1 MNLTVAIPS
10 YGRNQVLVETIEALL
25 ALDPPPVDLLLVD
38 QTPNHDAATDAAL
51 TAWQQQGCI
60 RWLRLQ
66 RPSIT
71 VAMNVALEQATGDRV
86 LFLDDDIIPD
96 PHLLQAHAE
105 AGLRSPKALLAGRVI
120 QPWHT
125 DGPEPEDK
133 QPFTFNTLKPRDCL
147 DFIGCNFSVPRN
159 LALSLGGFDDNFVR
173 VAYRYEAEFA
183 HRWRQA
189 GYPVRYEPTAL
200 IRHLKTERGGTR
212 SYGEHLATIK
222 PDHAVGR
229 YYYRLRTQSLAP
241 ALVGSLADLGR
252 SVRTR
257 HHLRHPWWMPL
268 TLLAEIRGLVWALKL
283 HARGPAL
290 LPSARVRLLI
300 ASSHPIQYHS
310 PLFRQ
315 LSDDPAIDPDVL
327 YLTLPT
333 AETQGL
339 GFGNAFTWDVPL
351 LEGYRWHQAT
361 SGRGLGITSGYRGVW
376 LRHPGRELGWGPD
389 RQRPAAM
396 LLTGWHFLGLVQL
409 FLSAK
414 LRRIPVLL
422 RMDSN
427 DFRPR
432 SWILDSIYRV
442 LFSGVDV
449 VLTVGTANARWCR
462 LNGISVNRIV
472 SSPHFV
478 DNSYFSERS
487 ASLRSSQRQQL
498 RRRWQIPDDAF
509 CFLFAGKL
517 QPKKRPQDLLEA
529 LALLQPNAASD
540 PRPLHLLMVGTGELE
555 AHCRSQ
561 VDALQLPVT
570 FGGFLNQSEIPAAYA
585 VSDCL
590 VLPSDHGESW
600 GLVVNEAM
608 ACGLPAIVSDLVGCA
623 EDLVLPGV
631 TGAVVPCANPAAL
644 AQSMKAMAANP
655 EQAALMGEQARELIL
670 THYTIDAAA
679 EGIRKGLSLLRILP

>member
-10 YGRNQVLVETIEALL
+10 YGRNQVLVETIAALL
-25 ALDPPPVDLLLVD
+25 ALDPPPVDFLLVD
-38 QTPNHDAATDAAL
+38 QTPNHDAPTEAAL
-51 TAWQQQGCI
+51 TAWQQEGRL
-60 RWLRLQ
+60 RWLRLV

-71 VAMNVALEQATGDRV
+71 VAMNVALEQALGERV

-96 PHLLQAHAE
+96 PHLLKAHIE
-105 AGLRSPKALLAGRVI
+105 AGQRTPNALLAGRVI

-133 QPFTFNTLKPRDCL
+133 QPFTFNTLQPRECL
-147 DFIGCNFSVPRN
+147 NFIGCNFSVPRG
-159 LALSLGGFDDNFVR
+159 LALSLGGFDNNFVR
-173 VAYRYEAEFA
+173 VAYCYEAEFA
-183 HRWRQA
+183 FRWRQS
-189 GYPVRYEPTAL
+189 GYPVRYEPSAL

-229 YYYRLRTQSLAP
+229 YYYRLRSQSLAP
-241 ALVGSLADLGR
+241 ALVGSLVDLGR

-257 HHLRHPWWMPL
+257 HHLLHPWWMPL
-268 TLLAEIRGLVWALKL
+268 TLLAEIRGLFWALKL
-283 HARGPAL
+283 HSRGPAL
-290 LPSARVRLLI
+290 LPSERSRLLI

-327 YLTLPT
+327 YLTLPS

-339 GFGNAFTWDVPL
+339 GFGKAFTWDVPL
-351 LEGYRWHQAT
+351 LEGYRWHQAS

-376 LRHPGRELGWGPD
+376 LRHPARELGWGP
-389 RQRPAAM
+389 RGERPAAL
-396 LLTGWHFLGLVQL
+396 LLTGWHFFGLVQL
-409 FLSAK
+409 FVAAK

-442 LFSGVDV
+442 LFMGVDV
-449 VLTVGTANARWCR
+449 VLTVGTANARWCH
-462 LNGISVNRIV
+462 LNGIPLTRMVP
-472 SSPHFV
+472 SPHFV
-478 DNSYFSERS
+478 DNAYFSERA
-487 ASLRSSQRQQL
+487 ASLRLQRQEL
-498 RRRWQIPDDAF
+498 RLRWQIPADAF

-517 QPKKRPQDLLEA
+517 QPKKRPQDLLQA
-529 LALLQPNAASD
+529 FALLQAQDKSQG
-540 PRPLHLLMVGTGELE
+540 RPLHLLMVGTGEME
-555 AHCRSQ
+555 ANCRSQ
-561 VDALQLPVT
+561 VEALQLPIT
-570 FGGFLNQSEIPAAYA
+570 FVGFLNQSEIPGAYA

-623 EDLVLPGV
+623 EDLVHPGV
-631 TGAVVPCANPAAL
+631 TGDVVPCANPEAL
-644 AQSMKAMAANP
+644 AQSMISMASNP
-655 EQAALMGEQARELIL
+655 ERAALMGEKARELVL
-670 THYTIDAAA
+670 TQYTIDAAA
-679 EGIRKGLSLLRILP
+679 AGIRKGLLLLRGRR

>member
-25 ALDPPPVDLLLVD
+25 CLDPPPHDLLLVD
-38 QTPNHDAATDAAL
+38 QTPNHDLATEAAL
-51 TAWQQQGCI
+51 GAWQQQGRL
-60 RWLRLQ
+60 RWLRLL

-71 VAMNVALEQATGDRV
+71 VAMNVALEQALGERV

-96 PHLLQAHAE
+96 SNLLKAHVE
-105 AGLRSPKALLAGRVI
+105 AGQGTPKALLAGRVI

-125 DGPEPEDK
+125 DGPDPEDK
-133 QPFTFNTLKPRDCL
+133 QPFTFNTLLPRECL

-183 HRWRQA
+183 FRWRQA
-189 GYPVRYEPTAL
+189 GYPVRYEPVAL

-212 SYGEHLATIK
+212 SYGEHLVTIK
-222 PDHAVGR
+222 PDHSVGR
-229 YYYRLRTQSLAP
+229 YYYRLRTQALVP
-241 ALVGSLADLGR
+241 ALAGSLADLGR

-268 TLLAEIRGLVWALKL
+268 TLLAEIRGLFWAMRL
-283 HARGPAL
+283 HSSGPAL
-290 LPSARVRLLI
+290 LPSARTRLLI
-300 ASSHPIQYHS
+300 GSSHPIQYHS

-315 LSDDPAIDPDVL
+315 LSEDPAIDPDVL
-327 YLTLPT
+327 YLTLPS

-339 GFGNAFTWDVPL
+339 GFGKAFTWDVPL
-351 LEGYRWHQAT
+351 LEGYRWHVST

-376 LRHPGRELGWGPD
+376 LRHPGRELGWGI
-389 RQRPAAM
+389 RSERPAAL
-396 LLTGWHFLGLVQL
+396 LLTGWHFFGLVQL
-409 FLSAK
+409 FVAAK

-432 SWILDSIYRV
+432 SWILDLIYRV
-442 LFSGVDV
+442 LFMGVDV

-462 LNGISVNRIV
+462 NNGIPSTRMV
-472 SSPHFV
+472 SSPHFI
-478 DNSYFSERS
+478 DNDYFSEKTATFR
-487 ASLRSSQRQQL
+487 AQRQEL
-498 RRRWQIPDDAF
+498 RDRWRIPGDSF

-529 LALLQPNAASD
+529 FALVQTQIKRSVP
-540 PRPLHLLMVGTGELE
+540 PVHLLIVGTGEME
-555 AHCRSQ
+555 ASCRSQ
-561 VDALQLPVT
+561 VEALQLPIT
-570 FGGFLNQSEIPAAYA
+570 FVGFLNQSEIPAAYA

-608 ACGLPAIVSDLVGCA
+608 VCGLPAIVSDLVGCA
-623 EDLVLPGV
+623 EDLVHPGL
-631 TGAVVPCANPAAL
+631 TGDVVPCANPAAL
-644 AQSMKAMAANP
+644 AQSMISMAANP
-655 EQAALMGEQARELIL
+655 ERAARMGEKARELIL
-670 THYTIDAAA
+670 SQYTIDAAA
-679 EGIRKGLSLLRILP
+679 DGIRKGLLLLRARR

>member
-10 YGRNQVLVETIEALL
+10 YGRNQVLVETIDAIL
-25 ALDPPPVDLLLVD
+25 ALDPPKVDLLLVD
-38 QTPNHDAATDAAL
+38 QTPTHDAPTEAAL
-51 TAWQQQGCI
+51 ANWQRQGRL

-71 VAMNVALEQATGDRV
+71 MAMNVALEQAVGERV

-96 PHLLQAHAE
+96 PFLFKAHVL
-105 AGLRSPKALLAGRVI
+105 AGEHTPKALLAGRVI

-133 QPFTFNTLKPRDCL
+133 QPFTFNTLQPRDCL
-147 DFIGCNFSVPRN
+147 DFIGCNFSLPRK

-183 HRWRQA
+183 FRWRQA
-189 GYPVRYEPTAL
+189 GYLVRYEPTAL

-241 ALVGSLADLGR
+241 ALAGSLTDVGR

-257 HHLRHPWWMPL
+257 YHLSHPWWIPL
-268 TLLAEIRGLVWALKL
+268 TLLAEIRGLFWALKL
-283 HARGPAL
+283 HSRGPAL
-290 LPSARVRLLI
+290 LPSERTRLLI

-315 LSDDPAIDPDVL
+315 LSDDPVIDADVL
-327 YLTLPT
+327 YLTLPS

-339 GFGNAFTWDVPL
+339 GFGKAFTWDVPL
-351 LEGYRWHQAT
+351 LDGYRWHQAS

-376 LRHPGRELGWGPD
+376 LRHPGRELGWGPHGE
-389 RQRPAAM
+389 RPTVL
-396 LLTGWHFLGLVQL
+396 LLTGWHFLGLLQL
-409 FLSAK
+409 FVAAK
-414 LRRIPVLL
+414 MRRIPVLL

-432 SWILDSIYRV
+432 SWVLDLIYRI
-442 LFSGVDV
+442 LFMGVDG

-462 LNGISVNRIV
+462 LNGIPPSRMVP
-472 SSPHFV
+472 SPHFV
-478 DNSYFSERS
+478 DNAYFWDKAATYRIKSKE
-487 ASLRSSQRQQL
+487 LRTQ
-498 RRRWQIPDDAF
+498 WQIPSDAF
-509 CFLFAGKL
+509 CFLFAGKF

-529 LALLQPNAASD
+529 FALIQAQGSISG
-540 PRPLHLLMVGTGELE
+540 RPLHLLMVGTGEME
-555 AHCRSQ
+555 AGCRGHAA
-561 VDALQLPVT
+561 ALQLPISFV
-570 FGGFLNQSEIPAAYA
+570 GFLNQSEIPGAYA

-608 ACGLPAIVSDLVGCA
+608 ACGLPAIVSDIVGCA
-623 EDLVLPGV
+623 EDLVRPGV
-631 TGAVVPCANPAAL
+631 TGDVVPCANPEAL
-644 AQSMKAMAANP
+644 AQSLISMAANP
-655 EQAALMGEQARELIL
+655 ERAARMGEKARELVL
-670 THYTIDAAA
+670 SKYTTEAAA
-679 EGIRKGLSLLRILP
+679 EGIRKGLLLLRTKR

>member
-1 MNLTVAIPS
+1 MNLTIAIPS
-10 YGRNQVLVETIEALL
+10 YGRNQVLVETIDALL
-25 ALDPPPVDLLLVD
+25 ALDPPPGDLLLVD
-38 QTPNHDAATDAAL
+38 QTPDHDGPTEAAL
-51 TAWQQQGCI
+51 RAWQQEGRL

-71 VAMNVALEQATGDRV
+71 VAMNVALEQAVGERV

-96 PHLLQAHAE
+96 AHLLKAHFE
-105 AGLRSPKALLAGRVI
+105 AGQRTPKALLAGRVI

-133 QPFTFNTLKPRDCL
+133 QPFTFNTLQPRECL

-183 HRWRQA
+183 FRWRQA

-229 YYYRLRTQSLAP
+229 YYYRLRTQSLVP
-241 ALVGSLADLGR
+241 ALTGSLADLGR

-257 HHLRHPWWMPL
+257 HHLKHPWWMPL
-268 TLLAEIRGLVWALKL
+268 TLVAEIRGLLWALRL
-283 HARGPAL
+283 HSRGAAL
-290 LPSARVRLLI
+290 LPSERTRLLI

-310 PLFRQ
+310 PLFRH

-327 YLTLPT
+327 YLTLPS

-339 GFGNAFTWDVPL
+339 GFGKAFTWDVPL
-351 LEGYRWHQAT
+351 LEGYRWHQAS

-376 LRHPGRELGWGPD
+376 LRHPGRELGWGP
-389 RQRPAAM
+389 RGERPSAL

-409 FLSAK
+409 FVAAK
-414 LRRIPVLL
+414 FRRIPVLL

-442 LFSGVDV
+442 LFMGVDV

-462 LNGISVNRIV
+462 LNGISPTRMVP
-472 SSPHFV
+472 SPHFV
-478 DNSYFSERS
+478 DNAYFSER
-487 ASLRSSQRQQL
+487 AAALRPQRQEL
-498 RRRWQIPDDAF
+498 RLRWQIPEDAF

-529 LALLQPNAASD
+529 LALVKSQQKSQS
-540 PRPLHLLMVGTGELE
+540 RPLHLLVVGTGEME
-555 AHCRSQ
+555 ANCRSHAE
-561 VDALQLPVT
+561 ALQLPIT
-570 FGGFLNQSEIPAAYA
+570 FVGFLNQSEIPAAYA
-585 VSDCL
+585 VTDCL

-623 EDLVLPGV
+623 EDLVQPGL
-631 TGAVVPCANPAAL
+631 TGDVVPCANPEAL
-644 AQSMKAMAANP
+644 AQSLISMAANP
-655 EQAALMGEQARELIL
+655 ERAVQMGKNARELVL
-670 THYTIDAAA
+670 SQYTIDAAA
-679 EGIRKGLSLLRILP
+679 EGIRQGLLLLRARR

>member
-10 YGRNQVLVETIEALL
+10 YGRNQVLVQTIDALL
-25 ALDPPPVDLLLVD
+25 ALDLQTVDLLLVD
-38 QTPNHDAATDAAL
+38 QTLNHDAPTEAAL
-51 TAWQQQGCI
+51 RLWQQEGRL

-71 VAMNVALEQATGDRV
+71 MAMNVALEQAVGERV

-96 PHLLQAHAE
+96 PNLLKAHVV
-105 AGLRSPKALLAGRVI
+105 AGQRSPKALLAGRVI

-133 QPFTFNTLKPRDCL
+133 QPFTFNTLQPRECL
-147 DFIGCNFSVPRN
+147 DFIGCNFSLPRK
-159 LALSLGGFDDNFVR
+159 LALSLGGFDNNFVR

-183 HRWRQA
+183 FRWRRA
-189 GYPVRYEPTAL
+189 GYPVRYEPAAL

-241 ALVGSLADLGR
+241 ALAGSLLDLVR

-268 TLLAEIRGLVWALKL
+268 TIFAEMRGLFWALRL
-283 HARGPAL
+283 HSRGPAL
-290 LPSARVRLLI
+290 LSSLPSRLLI

-310 PLFRQ
+310 PLFRL
-315 LSDDPAIDPDVL
+315 LSDDPAIDSDVL
-327 YLTLPT
+327 YLTLPSS
-333 AETQGL
+333 ETQGL
-339 GFGNAFTWDVPL
+339 GFGKAFTWDVPL
-351 LEGYRWHQAT
+351 LEGYRWHQAI

-376 LRHPGRELGWGPD
+376 LRNPGMELGWAVRGE
-389 RQRPAAM
+389 RPAAF
-396 LLTGWHFLGLVQL
+396 LLTGWHFLGLLQL
-409 FLSAK
+409 FIAAK

-427 DFRPR
+427 NFRPR
-432 SWILDSIYRV
+432 SWILNSIYRL
-442 LFSGVDV
+442 LFMGVDV

-462 LNGISVNRIV
+462 LNGIPPSRMVP
-472 SSPHFV
+472 SPHFV
-478 DNSYFSERS
+478 DNAFFSER
-487 ASLRSSQRQQL
+487 AAAFHPQSQEL
-498 RRRWQIPDDAF
+498 RRRWQIPSDAF

-529 LALLQPNAASD
+529 FALVQAKGRIPG
-540 PRPLHLLMVGTGELE
+540 RPLHLLIVGTGEME
-555 AHCRSQ
+555 ASCRSQ
-561 VDALQLPVT
+561 VEALQLPISFV
-570 FGGFLNQSEIPAAYA
+570 GFLNQSEIPGAYA

-623 EDLVLPGV
+623 EDLVLTGV
-631 TGAVVPCANPAAL
+631 TGDVVPCGNPEAL
-644 AQSMKAMAANP
+644 AQSLISMAANP
-655 EQAALMGEQARELIL
+655 ERAARMGEKARELVL
-670 THYTIDAAA
+670 AKYTIEAAA
-679 EGIRKGLSLLRILP
+679 EGIRKGLSLLQVSR

>member
-25 ALDPPPVDLLLVD
+25 CLDPPPHDLLLVD
-38 QTPNHDAATDAAL
+38 QTPNHDPATEAAL
-51 TAWQQQGCI
+51 RAWQQQGRL
-60 RWLRLQ
+60 RWLRLL

-71 VAMNVALEQATGDRV
+71 VAMNVALEQALGERV

-96 PHLLQAHAE
+96 SHLLKAHVE
-105 AGLRSPKALLAGRVI
+105 AGHGTPKALLAGRVI

-133 QPFTFNTLKPRDCL
+133 QPFTFNTLLPRECL
-147 DFIGCNFSVPRN
+147 DFIGCNFSVPRD

-183 HRWRQA
+183 YRWRQA
-189 GYPVRYEPTAL
+189 GYPLRYEPKAL

-212 SYGEHLATIK
+212 SYGEHLVTIK

-229 YYYRLRTQSLAP
+229 YYYRLRTQPFAP
-241 ALVGSLADLGR
+241 ALAGSLADLGR

-268 TLLAEIRGLVWALKL
+268 TLLAELRGLFWALRL
-283 HARGPAL
+283 HSRGPAL
-290 LPSARVRLLI
+290 LPSARSRLLI
-300 ASSHPIQYHS
+300 GSSHPIQYHS

-315 LSDDPAIDPDVL
+315 LSEDPAIDPDVL
-327 YLTLPT
+327 YLTLPS

-339 GFGNAFTWDVPL
+339 GFGKAFTWDVPL
-351 LEGYRWHQAT
+351 LEGYRWHLAS

-376 LRHPGRELGWGPD
+376 LRHPGRELGWGVHGE
-389 RQRPAAM
+389 RPAAL
-396 LLTGWHFLGLVQL
+396 LLTGWHFFGLVQL
-409 FLSAK
+409 FVAAK
-414 LRRIPVLL
+414 LWRIPVLL

-432 SWILDSIYRV
+432 SLILDLIYRV
-442 LFSGVDV
+442 LFMGVDV

-462 LNGISVNRIV
+462 LNGIPSTRMV
-472 SSPHFV
+472 SSPHFI
-478 DNSYFSERS
+478 DNAYFSEKT
-487 ASLRSSQRQQL
+487 ASLRCQRREL
-498 RRRWQIPDDAF
+498 RDRWRIPSDSF

-517 QPKKRPQDLLEA
+517 QPKKRPQDLLDAFA
-529 LALLQPNAASD
+529 LVHTKIKRTV
-540 PRPLHLLMVGTGELE
+540 RPVHLLIVGTGEME
-555 AHCRSQ
+555 ASCRSQ
-561 VDALQLPVT
+561 VEALHLPIT
-570 FGGFLNQSEIPAAYA
+570 FVGFLNQSEMPAAYA

-623 EDLVLPGV
+623 EDLVHPGV
-631 TGAVVPCANPAAL
+631 TGDVVPCANPAAL
-644 AQSMKAMAANP
+644 AQSMESMAANP
-655 EQAALMGEQARELIL
+655 EQAARMGEKARELIL
-670 THYTIDAAA
+670 GQYTIDAAA
-679 EGIRKGLSLLRILP
+679 DGIRKGLSLLRARR

>member
-10 YGRNQVLVETIEALL
+10 YGRDQVLVETIEALL
-25 ALDPPPVDLLLVD
+25 ALDPPTFDLLLVD
-38 QTPNHDAATDAAL
+38 QTPKHDAPTEAAL
-51 TAWQQQGCI
+51 SDWQRQGRL

-71 VAMNVALEQATGDRV
+71 MAMNVALEQAIGERV

-96 PHLLQAHAE
+96 PCVLNAHVE
-105 AGLRSPKALLAGRVI
+105 AGLRTPNALLAGRVI

-125 DGPEPEDK
+125 DEPEPEDK
-133 QPFTFNTLKPRDCL
+133 QPFTFNTLQPRECL
-147 DFIGCNFSVPRN
+147 DFIGCNFSLPRK

-183 HRWRQA
+183 FRWRQA
-189 GYPVRYEPTAL
+189 GFPVRYEPSAL

-212 SYGEHLATIK
+212 SYGEHLSTIK

-229 YYYRLRTQSLAP
+229 YYYRFCTQSFSQALA
-241 ALVGSLADLGR
+241 GSLADLGR

-257 HHLRHPWWMPL
+257 YHLRHPWWIPL
-268 TLLAEIRGLVWALKL
+268 TLLAEIRGFFWALNL
-283 HARGPAL
+283 HSRGPAL
-290 LPSARVRLLI
+290 LPSERTRLLI

-315 LSDDPAIDPDVL
+315 LSDDPVIDADVL
-327 YLTLPT
+327 YLTLPS
-333 AETQGL
+333 AKTQGL
-339 GFGNAFTWDVPL
+339 GFGKAFTWDVPL
-351 LEGYRWHQAT
+351 LDGYRWHQAT

-376 LRHPGRELGWGPD
+376 LRHPGKELGWGPHGD
-389 RQRPAAM
+389 RPKVL

-409 FLSAK
+409 FLAAK

-432 SWILDSIYRV
+432 SWILNLIYAV
-442 LFSGVDV
+442 LFKGVDG
-449 VLTVGTANARWCR
+449 VLTVGSANARWCQ
-462 LNGISVNRIV
+462 LNGIPPSRMV

-478 DNSYFSERS
+478 DNNYFVDKAATFRLQAQE
-487 ASLRSSQRQQL
+487 LRS
-498 RRRWQIPDDAF
+498 RWQIPSDAF
-509 CFLFAGKL
+509 CFLFAGKF
-517 QPKKRPQDLLEA
+517 QSKKRPQDLLDAFA
-529 LALLQPNAASD
+529 LVQAQGILPG
-540 PRPLHLLMVGTGELE
+540 RPLHLLMVGTGEME
-555 AHCRSQ
+555 ASCRSRAE
-561 VDALQLPVT
+561 ALKLPISFV
-570 FGGFLNQSEIPAAYA
+570 GFLNQSEIPSAYA
-585 VSDCL
+585 VCDCL

-623 EDLVLPGV
+623 EDLVHPGV
-631 TGAVVPCANPAAL
+631 TGDVVPCANPKAL
-644 AQSMKAMAANP
+644 AQSLIAMAANP
-655 EQAALMGEQARELIL
+655 ERAARMGDNARELVL
-670 THYTIDAAA
+670 TKYTTEAAA
-679 EGIRKGLSLLRILP
+679 EGIRNGLLLLRCRR